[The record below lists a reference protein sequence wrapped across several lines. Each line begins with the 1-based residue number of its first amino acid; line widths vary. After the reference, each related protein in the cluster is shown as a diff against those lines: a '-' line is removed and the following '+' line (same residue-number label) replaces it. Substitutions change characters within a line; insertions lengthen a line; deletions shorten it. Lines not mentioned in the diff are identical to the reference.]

1 MNVVDFEQLL
11 YREAR
16 LLDRTEY
23 EAWLELLSDRLH
35 YFAPVRSNVAD
46 EDLDRARLLALF
58 DDRKA
63 DLVTRIKRIRTGHAH
78 AEQPPTRVRR
88 LISNVL
94 LLEQSDEE
102 AQIASSFLATVSR
115 WEQPARVV
123 SGGREDRWALE
134 DGAWRLRERR
144 IVFDLSTTAN
154 LSFLI

>member
-1 MNVVDFEQLL
+1 MNVTDFEQLL

-16 LLDRTEY
+16 HLDRCDY
-23 EAWLELLSDRLH
+23 EAWLEMLSDRLH
-35 YFAPVRSNVAD
+35 YFAPVRSNLAD
-46 EDLDRARLLALF
+46 EDLDRPRLLALF

-63 DLVTRIKRIRTGHAH
+63 DLVTRVKRIRTGHAH
-78 AEQPPTRVRR
+78 AEQPATRVRR

-94 LLEQSDEE
+94 LLDQTKDQVEL
-102 AQIASSFLATVSR
+102 AASFLATVSR

-123 SGGREDRWALE
+123 SGAREDSWANE
-134 DGAWRLRERR
+134 DGTWRLVRRR